1 MANETTNKDIKF
13 IKLETNPDHYDSYTK
28 ALFAKQNDAHTRKL
42 NVQIYSCG
50 KLFDTSGFSIWL
62 NTKSPS
68 QKSLRINGIKD
79 GDYITFDLEN
89 ELLKDA
95 GHVACDI
102 SLYKE
107 CEYIDFVTSGSI
119 LKNNVTLDKTAFKNK
134 VANKG
139 TYEFVFTDGAWTLDN
154 TEVVLS
160 DYGITISKTP
170 LETDC
175 VRVSYSSYMLLTT
188 ETFYIVVQET
198 IYDTN
203 ASEAI
208 TVDDDGMI
216 LKYLDAAQVKEAID
230 KMHSHANKNVLDNI
244 TASYT
249 SEEKIKLEGLNSSDY
264 IFVNTKGKPN
274 GVATL
279 DGSGL
284 VPSAQL
290 PSFVDDVIDAYTRT
304 SATQFASDWLSLS
317 NNGVALTP
325 EKGKIYLII
334 SSGSF
339 ANKQYRWSGTTY
351 VLCNPSDV
359 NSVNGKTGI
368 VQLNQDDVGDGDTYV
383 RTHNDFTNE
392 LKQKLE
398 NVESGAEVNIQS
410 DWNQTDATKDDYI
423 KNKPLIPEG
432 SKMYD
437 TTGQNTDGSMTQKAA
452 TDEFAK
458 YLPLTGGTMTGNI
471 IIPYSSGLKT
481 PDGDVLLLPYAG
493 SDGNPGSFYISEKT
507 RNTIINGYKDRPQ
520 YNCPASGVTDIALL
534 SDLNSYLPLSG
545 GKMTGRISFAD
556 NAAIPETDDLQFIAG
571 IESYGAGG
579 GILYTNRDKLKQKL
593 LQTNGAIIKG
603 RVQDS
608 GDDEGLII
616 EKAANNYAGL
626 CLGSPTGARSVHY
639 LTPDNSAIWR
649 WCSGDSNNFDIKH
662 PQKAGTIALTSDIS
676 TKNYTTYTVID
687 ATTLD
692 ENTYYPVT
700 FDASRKNLKIM
711 LFNQWNGGN
720 PSWATHSS
728 KNYSCVKIWETTGH
742 GWGEFGTYRRIHLS
756 AFSQTE
762 TDPVR
767 GVGQLG
773 NSSTEYVYVRGGGK
787 YNFYT
792 SDNVVPVL
800 RTSTYTVASQSI
812 APTTTA
818 PDEIRSNTTSYYG
831 TFNEINLLV

>member
-1 MANETTNKDIKF
+1 M
-13 IKLETNPDHYDSYTK
+13 
-28 ALFAKQNDAHTRKL
+28 FAKQNDAHTRKL

-89 ELLKDA
+89 ELLKDV

-139 TYEFVFTDGAWTLDN
+139 TYEFVFTDGAWALDN

-208 TVDDDGMI
+208 TVDDDGMT

-230 KMHSHANKNVLDNI
+230 KMHSHTNKNVLDNI

-249 SEEKIKLEGLNSSDY
+249 SEEKTKLAGLNSSDY
-264 IFVNTKGKPN
+264 VFVNTKGKPN

-290 PSFVDDVIDAYTRT
+290 PSFVDDVIDAYIRT

-334 SSGSF
+334 TSGSF

-437 TTGQNTDGSMTQKAA
+437 TTGQNTDGSMTQKAI
-452 TDEFAK
+452 TNELAK
-458 YLPLTGGTMTGNI
+458 YLLLSGGTLTGQVNAKRPYLDMSSTPSSTQYNYIDYIDTNNKRLGVIGAIYDTTGCYGTYLQAGNIGSIGIKTDGTKLYAWAPTPEKTSNGNI
-471 IIPYSSGLKT
+471 IATTKFVKTVLEDYVTINTAQTISATKTFSKGIVVSGR
-481 PDGDVLLLPYAG
+481 A
-493 SDGNPGSFYISEKT
+493 N
-507 RNTIINGYKDRPQ
+507 NN
-520 YNCPASGVTDIALL
+520 
-534 SDLNSYLPLSG
+534 
-545 GKMTGRISFAD
+545 
-556 NAAIPETDDLQFIAG
+556 
-571 IESYGAGG
+571 
-579 GILYTNRDKLKQKL
+579 
-593 LQTNGAIIKG
+593 
-603 RVQDS
+603 S
-608 GDDEGLII
+608 GDDEGIVI
-616 EKAANNYAGL
+616 NKASNNYAGI

-639 LTPDNSAIWR
+639 LKPDNSAIWR
-649 WCSGDSNNFDIKH
+649 WCNGDSNNFDIKH
-662 PQKAGTIALTSDIS
+662 PQKAGTIALTSDIIPNWY
-676 TKNYTTYTVID
+676 NYTID
-687 ATTLD
+687 ASSLD
-692 ENTYYPVT
+692 VNTWYPVT
-700 FDASRKNLKIM
+700 IQLDIQRSYIIEVCVALNSGTK
-711 LFNQWNGGN
+711 
-720 PSWATHSS
+720 PSWSTHSAGFS
-728 KNYSCVKIWETTGH
+728 VRKRWVTQGC
-742 GWGEFGTYRRIHLS
+742 GWGTQIVNRYIFDSRYTFCDS
-756 AFSQTE
+756 
-762 TDPVR
+762 DPVR
-767 GVGQLG
+767 GLTQLT
-773 NSSTEYVYVRGGGK
+773 NSSVEVVYVRGGGK
-787 YNFYT
+787 YHFLLDAPIT
-792 SDNVVPVL
+792 PIL
-800 RTSTYTVASQSI
+800 RTSTYTTNNQSVSPVTT
-812 APTTTA
+812 APAEIIQDVMTTNTEQTTTA
-818 PDEIRSNTTSYYG
+818 NK
-831 TFNEINLLV
+831 TFTGISTFKEINLLV